1 MDCDVEEV
9 PSTDSELT
17 GSADSASAIT
27 CSSSSRST
35 LSSISNASW
44 AGPTAKKLQNGGR
57 TVPRN
62 HLSGPTSLKIR
73 ITRTQYVL
81 SASYPPSVS

>member
-27 CSSSSRST
+27 CIALAVGQHCLRFRMLHGPARQLRSF
-35 LSSISNASW
+35 
-44 AGPTAKKLQNGGR
+44 K
-57 TVPRN
+57 TVAEPRN
-62 HLSGPTSLKIR
+62 HMSGPTSLKIR